1 MGALRY
7 GWHMEFIWDPDKNA
21 LLQRTRGVS
30 FEVIVTASMAGGLV
44 ANMPHPHRER
54 YPHQRVLIV
63 AINNYAY
70 VVPCLVTGEVVE
82 LITLFPSRKATRDYL
97 RSHTP

>member
-30 FEVIVTASMAGGLV
+30 FEVIVTAIMAGGLV

>member
-1 MGALRY
+1 
-7 GWHMEFIWDPDKNA
+7 
-21 LLQRTRGVS
+21 
-30 FEVIVTASMAGGLV
+30 VIVTAIMTGGLV

-63 AINNYAY
+63 AINNCAY
-70 VVPCLVTGEVVE
+70 VVPCIVTGEVVE